1 MDKHKLENGGER
13 MRLGTFADDRGRVF
27 PGLYQNNE
35 VFDLSRG
42 FAGIR
47 REGGFPDLKT
57 LLAIEGGFVLCAG
70 RLRRLLAAGE
80 RPGPSYPLP
89 ELRVL
94 APVPNPAKIICIVLN
109 YLDHAIEAGAAVP
122 EEPVIFTK
130 FATSIIGPDAPIV
143 LPPVTKAVDYEAEL
157 AVVIGKKGKNVPEE
171 EAMEYVAG
179 YTVFN
184 DVSARDLQFR
194 DGQWTKGKALDT
206 FAPMGPYL
214 VTADEVGDPHRLAI
228 RLWLND
234 RLMQNSSTEK
244 LIFKVPA
251 LISFLSQLF
260 TLEPGDII
268 ATGTPPGV
276 GYARKPP
283 VYLKPGD
290 TVRITI
296 ETIGTLVNPVTAHD
310 LPGKAETG

>member
-1 MDKHKLENGGER
+1 MQ
-13 MRLGTFADDRGRVF
+13 LGTFADHQGRVF
-27 PGLYQNNE
+27 PGLCRDDKVY
-35 VFDLSRG
+35 DLSQG
-42 FAGIR
+42 FAEFR

-57 LLAIEGGFVLCAG
+57 LLAAEGGLA
-70 RLRRLLAAGE
+70 RLQGLLAAGE
-80 RPGPSYPLP
+80 QPGPAYPLAK
-89 ELRVL
+89 LQVL
-94 APVPNPAKIICIVLN
+94 APVLNPAKIVCIGLN
-109 YLDHAIEAGAAVP
+109 YIDHARESGAAVP

-130 FATSIIGPDAPIV
+130 FATSITGPGAPII
-143 LPPVTKAVDYEAEL
+143 LPPVTNQVDYEAEL
-157 AVVIGKKGKNVPEE
+157 AVVVGRKGKNIPEE
-171 EAMEYVAG
+171 EAMAYVAG

-228 RLWLND
+228 KLWLND
-234 RLMQNSSTEK
+234 RLMQDSSTEK
-244 LIFKVPA
+244 LIFKIPV
-251 LISFLSQLF
+251 LISFLSRLF

-276 GYARKPP
+276 GFARKPP
-283 VYLKPGD
+283 VFLKPGD

-296 ETIGTLVNPVTAHD
+296 EKVGTLVNPVRAHD
-310 LPGKAETG
+310 LHGLTDETR

>member
-1 MDKHKLENGGER
+1 
-13 MRLGTFADDRGRVF
+13 MRLGTFADNRGRVF
-27 PGLYQNNE
+27 PGLCRCRARDARDE

-42 FAGIR
+42 FAEIR

-57 LLAIEGGFVLCAG
+57 LLATEGGFAQACAG
-70 RLRRLLAAGE
+70 RLRSLLAAGE
-80 RPGPSYPLP
+80 KPGPSYPLQ
-89 ELRVL
+89 ELQVL
-94 APVPNPAKIICIVLN
+94 APVLNPAKIICIGLN
-109 YLDHAIEAGAAVP
+109 YLDHALESGAAVP

-130 FATSIIGPDAPIV
+130 FATAIVGPGAPIV
-143 LPPVTKAVDYEAEL
+143 LPPITKEVDYEAEL
-157 AVVIGKKGKNVPEE
+157 AVIIGKKGKNVPEE
-171 EAMEYVAG
+171 EAMQYVAG

-194 DGQWTKGKALDT
+194 DGQWTKGKTLDT

-228 RLWLND
+228 KLWLND
-234 RLMQNSSTEK
+234 RLMQDSSTEK
-244 LIFKVPA
+244 LIFKIPV

-276 GYARKPP
+276 GFARKPP
-283 VYLKPGD
+283 VFLKPGD

-296 ETIGTLVNPVTAHD
+296 EKVGTLVNPVAAGGS
-310 LPGKAETG
+310 LPLQDETV

>member
-1 MDKHKLENGGER
+1 
-13 MRLGTFADDRGRVF
+13 
-27 PGLYQNNE
+27 
-35 VFDLSRG
+35 
-42 FAGIR
+42 
-47 REGGFPDLKT
+47 
-57 LLAIEGGFVLCAG
+57 
-70 RLRRLLAAGE
+70 LAAGE
-80 RPGPSYPLP
+80 RTGLSYPLQ

-94 APVPNPAKIICIVLN
+94 APVLNPAKIICIGLN
-109 YLDHAIEAGAAVP
+109 YLDHALESGAPVP

-130 FATSIIGPDAPIV
+130 FATAIIGPEAPII
-143 LPPVTKAVDYEAEL
+143 LPPVTKEVDYEAEL
-157 AVVIGKKGKNVPEE
+157 AVVIGKKGKNVPEK

-194 DGQWTKGKALDT
+194 DGQWTKGKTLDT

-228 RLWLND
+228 KLWLND
-234 RLMQNSSTEK
+234 RLMQDSSTEK
-244 LIFKVPA
+244 LIFKIPV

-276 GYARKPP
+276 GFARKPP

-296 ETIGTLVNPVTAHD
+296 EKIGTLVNPVAT
-310 LPGKAETG
+310 PKR